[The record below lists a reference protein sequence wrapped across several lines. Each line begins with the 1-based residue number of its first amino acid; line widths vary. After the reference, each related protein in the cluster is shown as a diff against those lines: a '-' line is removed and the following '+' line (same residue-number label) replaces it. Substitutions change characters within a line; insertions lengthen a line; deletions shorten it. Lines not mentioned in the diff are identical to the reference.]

1 MKVIVLG
8 SGGQLGSEFKEKMSF
23 NNNWQFLSEKDL
35 DITSYNELNH
45 FFSIYSFQI
54 IINCAAYTNVDKA
67 EKEES
72 KAFSVN
78 EKGIKNIIKICILKD
93 IKLIHFSTDYVFD
106 GLSSKPYTE
115 IDIPNPKSIYGK
127 SKLAGE
133 KIIKDSNVKS
143 IIIRTAWVFS
153 IYGKNFVKTMLNI
166 AKENQNLS
174 VVADQFGSPTYAS
187 DLADATLEI
196 LKSNDYVWKCGDIF
210 HFSNYG
216 KCSWYDFA
224 REIFNSNKI
233 DIDLKKI
240 SSSDFDSKVKRPKF
254 SYLNSEKISKKF
266 DLDIRHWKDAL
277 YSMNKKIIL

>member
-93 IKLIHFSTDYVFD
+93 IK
-106 GLSSKPYTE
+106 
-115 IDIPNPKSIYGK
+115 
-127 SKLAGE
+127 
-133 KIIKDSNVKS
+133 
-143 IIIRTAWVFS
+143 
-153 IYGKNFVKTMLNI
+153 
-166 AKENQNLS
+166 
-174 VVADQFGSPTYAS
+174 
-187 DLADATLEI
+187 
-196 LKSNDYVWKCGDIF
+196 
-210 HFSNYG
+210 
-216 KCSWYDFA
+216 
-224 REIFNSNKI
+224 
-233 DIDLKKI
+233 
-240 SSSDFDSKVKRPKF
+240 
-254 SYLNSEKISKKF
+254 
-266 DLDIRHWKDAL
+266 
-277 YSMNKKIIL
+277 